1 VNGVFIDQSDKSESN
16 VSQKLIWLAT
26 WWRWTRPPLRSCKIQ
41 WVR

>member
-1 VNGVFIDQSDKSESN
+1 MACLLSHSDNSESN

-26 WWRWTRPPLRSCKIQ
+26 WWRWTRPPLRS